1 MHHDTGK
8 SATRARQ
15 RGGIAR
21 RKRGKAAEHRTSY
34 RSPMA
39 LRRSLILIPVLFLAL
54 CAFGPG
60 PARAGYVDNHY
71 VEPGTGL
78 VLDYNIYVPDGYDP
92 TNTTKKYPIML
103 VLHAAN
109 TNQIPPPRTLLTDG
123 VGWSATFVNT
133 PHQKTDPSFFM
144 VPISQTN
151 LSGWGEATDPIT
163 APEKFE
169 GRLAVLV
176 LQQVVMTKYPIDPTR
191 LYITG
196 PSMGGRGTW
205 DILRRYP
212 GVFAA
217 AAPAAAPALP
227 TDAALYV
234 NNNIWAVCGEVDS
247 IVQGE
252 RDTIT
257 AIRAL
262 GGNPIYTEL
271 AGHGHDSWRWIYP
284 DPQFVPCSC
293 RGCMPSVSAC
303 LGGRSASRQRRRSAR
318 TRRRRRSRR
327 AGPSWSRRL
336 TSERASAAPPAG
348 GRRALAGSP
357 APADLA
363 WAARLALQTPESP
376 GQAVPPGL
384 ASAATS
390 ARPAVAGAG
399 TSVRAAAASAFRG
412 EPRARA
418 LPEARRPPAASRVPV
433 EALLAPLDRQL
444 GPGPSARVAL
454 AAAAARIRARKAAVV
469 AWRVGGSP
477 RPWRARWSSW
487 ASSRSGVAGTER
499 TIKIRRS
506 RFDDF
511 DVP

>member
-1 MHHDTGK
+1 
-8 SATRARQ
+8 
-15 RGGIAR
+15 
-21 RKRGKAAEHRTSY
+21 
-34 RSPMA
+34 MA
-39 LRRSLILIPVLFLAL
+39 LRRSLILIPVSFLAF
-54 CAFGPG
+54 CALGPG
-60 PARAGYVDNHY
+60 PARAGYVGNHY

-78 VLDYNIYVPDGYDP
+78 VLDYNVYVPDGYDP

-109 TNQIPPPRTLLTDG
+109 TNQIPPPRTLSSDG

-151 LSGWGEATDPIT
+151 ASGWGEATDPIT

-234 NNNIWAVCGEVDS
+234 NNNIWAVCGQVDP

-284 DPQFVPCSC
+284 DPQFVPWMYAQRLGVPWWTVSQPPTAPFSADTPPATLSPGWPVVVTPPNLGTSFGGASGGGAAGAGGQPSTGGSGAGGTAGGSNTGAAGTGGPSGTGSGGNLGPPGGGGGGNVGQGGSGVGVGVPGGTSGSNATGGATASGGQPGSGGSAPGGPGAPGSAAGSGAVGQGSAGSSGSQDSGGQSSGCSL
-293 RGCMPSVSAC
+293 A
-303 LGGRSASRQRRRSAR
+303 GGRISSSLAGALVFLGFLAF
-318 TRRRRRSRR
+318 RRRRN
-327 AGPSWSRRL
+327 
-336 TSERASAAPPAG
+336 
-348 GRRALAGSP
+348 
-357 APADLA
+357 
-363 WAARLALQTPESP
+363 
-376 GQAVPPGL
+376 
-384 ASAATS
+384 
-390 ARPAVAGAG
+390 
-399 TSVRAAAASAFRG
+399 
-412 EPRARA
+412 
-418 LPEARRPPAASRVPV
+418 
-433 EALLAPLDRQL
+433 
-444 GPGPSARVAL
+444 
-454 AAAAARIRARKAAVV
+454 
-469 AWRVGGSP
+469 
-477 RPWRARWSSW
+477 
-487 ASSRSGVAGTER
+487 R
-499 TIKIRRS
+499 TNN
-506 RFDDF
+506 
-511 DVP
+511 

>member
-1 MHHDTGK
+1 
-8 SATRARQ
+8 
-15 RGGIAR
+15 
-21 RKRGKAAEHRTSY
+21 
-34 RSPMA
+34 MA
-39 LRRSLILIPVLFLAL
+39 FRRSLILIPVFFLAL

-60 PARAGYVDNHY
+60 PARAGYVGNHY

-78 VLDYNIYVPDGYDP
+78 VLDYNVYVPDGYDP
-92 TNTTKKYPIML
+92 TSTTKKYPIML

-109 TNQIPPPRTLLTDG
+109 TNQIPPPRTLASDG

-133 PHQKTDPSFFM
+133 PHQMTDPSFFM

-151 LSGWGEATDPIT
+151 ASGWGEATDPIT

-176 LQQVVMTKYPIDPTR
+176 LQQEVMTKYPIDPTR

-234 NNNIWAVCGEVDS
+234 NNNIWAICGEVDP

-284 DPQFVPCSC
+284 DPQFVPWMYAQ
-293 RGCMPSVSAC
+293 RLGVPWWTVSQPPM
-303 LGGRSASRQRRRSAR
+303 GPFSAD
-318 TRRRRRSRR
+318 T
-327 AGPSWSRRL
+327 
-336 TSERASAAPPAG
+336 PPATLTPGWPVVVTPPNLGTSFG
-348 GRRALAGSP
+348 G
-357 APADLA
+357 
-363 WAARLALQTPESP
+363 
-376 GQAVPPGL
+376 
-384 ASAATS
+384 ASGTS
-390 ARPAVAGAG
+390 GGAAGAG
-399 TSVRAAAASAFRG
+399 GQPSTGGSGTGGAAGASNTGAAGTTGASGTGSGGNLGGAGSGGGGNVGQGSGAGVPGGTSGSNATGGATASGQPGSGGSASGVPGSGAGSGAASQGSAGISGSQVSGGQSGGCNLAGRRTSSSLAGALVFLVFLAFRR
-412 EPRARA
+412 RA
-418 LPEARRPPAASRVPV
+418 
-433 EALLAPLDRQL
+433 
-444 GPGPSARVAL
+444 
-454 AAAAARIRARKAAVV
+454 
-469 AWRVGGSP
+469 
-477 RPWRARWSSW
+477 
-487 ASSRSGVAGTER
+487 
-499 TIKIRRS
+499 
-506 RFDDF
+506 
-511 DVP
+511 